1 MMSDM
6 DPRLKVKVLLAQALF
21 GHPDIILLDEPT
33 CGLDQETAAALM
45 AALFTRVQETGQ
57 TLLTITHERTLVT
70 KFQQTIELRK

>member
-1 MMSDM
+1 MLTAIAIAGKE
-6 DPRLKVKVLLAQALF
+6 PV
-21 GHPDIILLDEPT
+21 ILLDEPT